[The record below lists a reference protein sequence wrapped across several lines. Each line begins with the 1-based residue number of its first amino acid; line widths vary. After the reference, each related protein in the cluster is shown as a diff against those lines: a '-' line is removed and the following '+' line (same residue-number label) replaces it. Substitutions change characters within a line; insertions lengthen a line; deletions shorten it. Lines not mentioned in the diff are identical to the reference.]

1 MKIRCHLPKS
11 LLGGTVPIV
20 IKNLSTDNRAQ
31 DIVDA
36 LQAEGV
42 EIMELYMFKNSRGQ
56 LTGTVKAT
64 VKGSSKV
71 KEWLEKGKGEING
84 ARVLVERQRT
94 PMTCFNCNAIGHR
107 AAECKETKKCKM
119 CGEAGH
125 LKAECAANPE
135 EQATKCQYCFE
146 EGHRRGECQKKRD
159 AEREERK
166 NYRKE
171 KADPVIENPWNKM
184 PANEKASEHEK
195 DSLEDLKAEMT
206 AQMQEEM
213 KRLQQEMKEMMME
226 EMKKMMKEMT
236 TNMMN
241 QMKETMKEIMKET
254 LKQQQHQWQDQ
265 QRQQHQQ
272 QQLSSLDRS
281 SALKRSLTSP
291 KEQKGERKKVQEQE
305 EGERRNLDEEMHGV
319 KPDTEEN
326 EGEKEKRKKEE
337 PKKGKGGGASKKK

>member
-254 LKQQQHQWQDQ
+254 LKQQHQWQDQ